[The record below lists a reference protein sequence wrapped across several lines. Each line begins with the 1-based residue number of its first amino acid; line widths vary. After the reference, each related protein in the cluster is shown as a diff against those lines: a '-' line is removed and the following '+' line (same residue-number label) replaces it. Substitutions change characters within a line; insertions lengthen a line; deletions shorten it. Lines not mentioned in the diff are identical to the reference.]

1 MPDNAREMRSAIEA
15 GTLFAAVRFSREAPP
30 HSEARIRAVI
40 ELRAYSKEHE
50 TVRER
55 LRELLKDD
63 DILTRILA
71 AEALS
76 VAGAYPEEAVPVLQ
90 MFLDYARKAGQV
102 DHYHAWLAMCFLALI
117 HYGTRATSAFRS
129 VLFYIYQQDNVRLK
143 LGAVEVIARFA
154 KTSKASRILLRGL
167 CNSKMPEVKERVRH
181 IVESREFRE
190 YMGEKGWMA
199 WLVST
204 KQGIPRDDIAQQCSE
219 GQRPVE

>member
-1 MPDNAREMRSAIEA
+1 MSNVPDRQLVVDAK
-15 GTLFAAVRFSREAPP
+15 TLFAAVRLSREAPP

-63 DILTRILA
+63 DIFTRILA

-90 MFLDYARKAGQV
+90 MFLDYARKGGLV
-102 DHYHAWLAMCFLALI
+102 DHYHAWLAVCFLALI

-167 CNSKMPEVKERVRH
+167 CSSKMPEVKERARY
-181 IVESREFRE
+181 IVQSKEFRE
-190 YMGEKGWMA
+190 YMGKKGWAA

-204 KQGIPRDDIAQQCSE
+204 RQGIPRDDIAQQCSE
-219 GQRPVE
+219 GQRSVE